1 MAGSIPDAAFRLEHG
16 FAVKPDLSLDKGP
29 GNSLLMGQN
38 APRDEIEAI
47 YLGKHA
53 ETPYRNVWLDTRGAH
68 VLYAMG
74 KRRSGKSYTLG
85 VLAEGLAAQG
95 WIKQGSLS
103 QGVLILDTMNV
114 YLTMPFGVESTHS
127 DKSDIV
133 KELRKWKLDPEQLPM
148 TLFRPRGTTTP
159 TAVSSTEITLRPSD
173 LGSDEWC
180 GLFEADPFAD
190 PLGHLITELYARVSI
205 DGYTDS
211 RNGTFV
217 HPNPTF
223 ILQDLLNALEYD
235 HDLDRYHRDTRE
247 SLRRRLD
254 MLRRVPIFSDA
265 GLDVRQLFRPGHISV
280 LLLRELDQQ
289 MRTVLVALIVK
300 RAMQLR
306 GISEQQERM
315 IPIHLA
321 RAEKF
326 ASTDPDVSRRERQLA
341 EECKER
347 AKEGLPRSWI
357 IIDEA
362 HNYIPAR
369 GVVPSRKPLKKYVD
383 EGRNLGLSIVVATQ
397 QPSGLDPSIQRN
409 ADMLLIHALSHHD
422 DIVAAEGMINTA
434 CPSEIIVDTRQKI
447 EGGQAFE
454 SLVRHLP
461 LGYALASTDRANRL
475 FPICMRPRVTVHGGT
490 DY

>member
-1 MAGSIPDAAFRLEHG
+1 MQGQIPDATFRLEHG
-16 FAVKPDLSLDKGP
+16 FAVKPELALEKGP
-29 GNSLLMGQN
+29 SNSLLMGQN
-38 APRDEIEAI
+38 VAQDEIEAI
-47 YLGKHA
+47 YLGKQA
-53 ETPYRNVWLDTRGAH
+53 ETPYRNVWLDIRGAH
-68 VLYAMG
+68 VLYVMG

-95 WIKQGSLS
+95 WIKQGAMS
-103 QGVLILDTMNV
+103 QGILILDTMNV

-127 DKSDIV
+127 DDSNLV
-133 KELRKWKLDPEQLPM
+133 KELRKWKLEPERPPL
-148 TLFRPRGTTTP
+148 TLFRTRGATTP
-159 TAVSSTEITLRPSD
+159 TGINSIEITLRPSD
-173 LGSDEWC
+173 LGPDEWC
-180 GLFEADPFAD
+180 GLFEADAFAD
-190 PLGHLITELYARVSI
+190 PLGHLITELYSKVSI
-205 DGYTDS
+205 DGYTDA
-211 RNGTFV
+211 RNGQTV
-217 HPNPTF
+217 PPNPNF

-235 HDLDRYHRDTRE
+235 HALDRYHRDTRE

-254 MLRRVPIFSDA
+254 MLRRIPIFSDA
-265 GLDVRQLFRPGHISV
+265 GLDVRQILQPGHISV

-289 MRTVLVALIVK
+289 MRAVLVALIVK
-300 RAMQLR
+300 RVMQLR

-321 RAEKF
+321 QSEKF
-326 ASTDPDVSRRERQLA
+326 ASSDPDLAKREKQLA
-341 EECKER
+341 EECKEQ
-347 AKEGLPRSWI
+347 AGMGLPRSWI

-409 ADMLLIHALSHHD
+409 ADMLLIHSLSYHD
-422 DIVAAEGMINTA
+422 DIMTAEGMINTA
-434 CPSEIIVDTRQKI
+434 CPSEVTVDTRQKI
-447 EGGQAFE
+447 EGGRTFE
-454 SLVRHLP
+454 TIVRNLP

-475 FPICMRPRVTVHGGT
+475 FPIRVRPRVTVHGGT